1 MVRELDWL
9 VKERLEAEEDQQ
21 VIFIYLLMFIHMIYL
36 KDQMK
41 IYFLS
46 FPYLLL
52 MLPLEQQLKFQ
63 QLMVAKQK
71 LKYLMVLK
79 MQNNSD

>member
-1 MVRELDWL
+1 MMVRELDWL
-9 VKERLEAEEDQQ
+9 EKEKLEAEEDQLE
-21 VIFIYLLMFIHMIYL
+21 ICIYLLMFIHTIYL

-46 FPYLLL
+46 FLYPLL

-63 QLMVAKQK
+63 Q
-71 LKYLMVLK
+71 
-79 MQNNSD
+79 